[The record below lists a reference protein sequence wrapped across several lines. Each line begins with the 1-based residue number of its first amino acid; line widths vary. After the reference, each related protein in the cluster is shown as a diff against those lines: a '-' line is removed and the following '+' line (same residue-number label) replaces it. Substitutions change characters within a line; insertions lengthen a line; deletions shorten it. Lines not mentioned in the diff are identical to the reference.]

1 MGHGV
6 DMEPVE
12 PGVNPPPTDTQ
23 PPPPAAPAKPSL
35 KERFKTLLL
44 EYGPLALI
52 LHYVIFGLTITGFAV
67 AIRSGVQVGEL
78 AARFGL
84 QMESTG
90 STATT
95 YALAYGAT
103 QLTKPLRF
111 AALFALTPLVARIP
125 VVSRLLVRLKRWME
139 AS

>member
-1 MGHGV
+1 
-6 DMEPVE
+6 MEPVE
-12 PGVNPPPTDTQ
+12 PGVNPPSTDTQ
-23 PPPPAAPAKPSL
+23 PPAAPATKPSL
-35 KERFKTLLL
+35 KERFKALLL

-52 LHYVIFGLTITGFAV
+52 LHYVIFGLTLAGFV
-67 AIRSGVQVGEL
+67 MAIRSGVQVGEL

-125 VVSRLLVRLKRWME
+125 VVSRLLARLKRWME